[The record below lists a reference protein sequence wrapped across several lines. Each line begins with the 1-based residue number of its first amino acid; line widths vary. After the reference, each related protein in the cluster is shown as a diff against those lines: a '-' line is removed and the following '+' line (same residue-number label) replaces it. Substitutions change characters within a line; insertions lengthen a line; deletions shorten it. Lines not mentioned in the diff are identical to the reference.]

1 MPGNDAPVAEP
12 RTISEI
18 RLDGKAIELLHYQ
31 QPASRGTIVLLHEA
45 LGSVSYWKEFPETL
59 AAATGHSIIAYS
71 RAGHGNSQGPVEP
84 RSLDYYRKQV
94 DIVLPA
100 ILKHFNISEPVLY
113 GHSEGAGIAMLYA
126 ATKHPVRAII
136 AECPIVVSEEQTAN
150 TIRQL
155 EAGYEASDMSA
166 RLGRYHANPD
176 EVFYSW
182 IQSNRSSFFREFP
195 FEQYLKAIECPL
207 LVLQGSH
214 DEFGGIAQYQE
225 IHRSLP
231 LAQHAVFD
239 AGHLLHREQP
249 ELVAS
254 TVSAF
259 VQTLPH
265 KASALRPSSQ
275 PQSS

>member
-1 MPGNDAPVAEP
+1 MPLAGP
-12 RTISEI
+12 RTISAMNV
-18 RLDGKAIELLHYQ
+18 DGKTIELLHHRH
-31 QPASRGTIVLLHEA
+31 PSSSGTVVLLHEA
-45 LGSVSYWKEFPETL
+45 LGSVSYWKDFPETL
-59 AAATGHSIIAYS
+59 SAAIGYSVVAYS
-71 RAGHGNSQGPVEP
+71 RAGHGNSEGPVEP
-84 RSLDYYRKQV
+84 RSLEYYRKQV
-94 DIVLPA
+94 DVVLPA
-100 ILKHFNISEPVLY
+100 VLEHFNISEPVLY

-126 ATKHPVRAII
+126 ATKHPLRAII
-136 AECPIVVSEEQTAN
+136 AECPIVVAEEQTAK

-155 EAGYEASDMSA
+155 EQGYESSDMST
-166 RLGRYHANPD
+166 RLGRYHAHPD

-231 LAQHAVFD
+231 FAQHAVFD

-249 ELVAS
+249 ERVAS
-254 TVSAF
+254 AVSTF
-259 VQTLPH
+259 LETLPH
-265 KASALRPSSQ
+265 AASASGPPSQ
-275 PQSS
+275 P